1 MVIAFEIANESA
13 TAPLTAVGLCNL
25 DLLAE
30 WKFGRANKNSKTI
43 RVRLGGAI

>member
-1 MVIAFEIANESA
+1 MVIASEIANESA

-30 WKFGRANKNSKTI
+30 MEIWKSEQK
-43 RVRLGGAI
+43 